1 MPSRFGN
8 GRAVAA
14 TPSDVAEK
22 ATPAPATP
30 ADLAALAGDATTES
44 DCDSDATGSDADDA
58 PPFARRT
65 AAYSQVERTRSR
77 SLSPV
82 PTRPPSAR
90 VGVLEP
96 STPGASVISTD
107 DQLTAAQPFHSIYS
121 SPTSTEDDEKD
132 KNVAVVCRVR
142 PTSALEES
150 SGRSR
155 PVIDFD
161 QDGRTVH
168 LHNLEPP
175 PTPGHQD
182 RVRRGRQKLH
192 SFHFRAVFR
201 PMDSQAVVYERVG
214 RPLVDSVMEGFNAA
228 VIAYGQTGSGKT
240 YTMIGDEHDPTDPA
254 GFGMIPRLT
263 NDIFERIES
272 RKEAQVVDVVRCS
285 YIEVYMER
293 VRDLL
298 SAPGTQSSQD
308 LPLRESRRHGGLW
321 VAGATEVPVSSWED
335 VAAILARGNLA
346 RVTAATQSNENSSRS
361 HAIFIFA
368 VATNDMRAMLTTTSQ
383 LYAVDL
389 AGSENVR
396 KSEVEGLQMDE
407 AKKINTSLLALGQVV
422 YALTQGSQSGRHV
435 PYRDSKLTRIL
446 QNTFGGNS
454 RTAMVIATSPA
465 EENYRETL
473 SSLRFGDRTQSV
485 RNAPTANVYRSAEE
499 LEKLL
504 ALAEEERTAVQEH
517 AKAEAQRLTAEI
529 TQLTE
534 ERNHWRSKVDDLK
547 AALVAAQAALANKDR
562 PDDQSSDTE
571 SDDGSSTG
579 RASGAGRKVR
589 VRRKNGDVVTRV
601 VSSSLAEHQ
610 QVANTTADGVVQGG
624 SLMATA
630 RLEALRTLSSL
641 APAPATG
648 EELFTLLRANTW
660 AVVAVDSQSQAT
672 EHQPCTSGDAE
683 PGITS
688 PRSGNGIAAAMY
700 GCIVRFDAE
709 GMSMA
714 GNDLWRSL
722 VMRRR
727 GPSTPGRGASHGDLD
742 CGSTLVTGLHTER
755 AAVHYCAASSSGESE
770 RGAKKDCLLVEWEMV
785 TSSSTHV
792 PAADED
798 VNANDANLHLN
809 SDVEQVPDQNNLLQ
823 WDVKMVRQDGDEAI
837 ELTGELLLPPLPIQK
852 AASSSVVHD
861 RSATVLSTVVL
872 HRLPD
877 SVVGVLELELAGAH
891 QRMRDAQ
898 VATIQAQ
905 KGLRRMTTAN
915 QKLTE
920 SLAAAEAAAV
930 QHGKAGTVVAERKS
944 QAAVKTPRHR
954 PETPKRQPETPR
966 QQPRQQE
973 QGQEGQLPSHSG
985 SRPKRSAS
993 RGGGCCSRPK

>member
-8 GRAVAA
+8 TGRVDASTAERCEA
-14 TPSDVAEK
+14 TPS
-22 ATPAPATP
+22 ATAVESAV
-30 ADLAALAGDATTES
+30 LGGDATTES
-44 DCDSDATGSDADDA
+44 DYGDSDGTASDASDASDA
-58 PPFARRT
+58 PRFARRT
-65 AAYSQVERTRSR
+65 AAYRQVERTRSR

-82 PTRPPSAR
+82 SRQHVPS
-90 VGVLEP
+90 GQQDLLE
-96 STPGASVISTD
+96 STTPAASFVSTD
-107 DQLTAAQPFHSIYS
+107 DLRTSVQPLQSVYS
-121 SPTSTEDDEKD
+121 SPTSAHDDEKD

-142 PTSALEES
+142 PTSAMEES

-161 QDGRTVH
+161 KDGRTVH
-168 LHNLEPP
+168 LHNLEQPT
-175 PTPGHQD
+175 TPGQQEKA
-182 RVRRGRQKLH
+182 RRGRQKLH
-192 SFHFRAVFR
+192 SFRFRAVFE
-201 PMDSQAVVYERVG
+201 PMESQETVYERVG

-240 YTMIGDEHDPTDPA
+240 YTMIGDERDPTQPE

-272 RKEAQVVDVVRCS
+272 RKEAAIQDVVRCS
-285 YIEVYMER
+285 YIEIYMER

-368 VATNDMRAMLTTTSQ
+368 IATNDLRAMLTTTSQ

-396 KSEVEGLQMDE
+396 KSEVEGLQMEE

-454 RTAMVIATSPA
+454 RTAMVINTSPA

-504 ALAEEERTAVQEH
+504 ALAEEERHAVQEH
-517 AKAEAQRLTAEI
+517 ANSETQRLTAEI

-562 PDDQSSDTE
+562 VGELNGEESSDTE
-571 SDDGSSTG
+571 SDDGDSVG
-579 RASGAGRKVR
+579 VAAGAGRKVR
-589 VRRKNGDVVTRV
+589 IRGKNGEVVTRI
-601 VSSSLAEHQ
+601 VSSSSVEQQRVAGLADEA
-610 QVANTTADGVVQGG
+610 VGSGSSMADAQ
-624 SLMATA
+624 
-630 RLEALRTLSSL
+630 LEALRTLSSL
-641 APAPATG
+641 APAPSKG
-648 EELFTLLRANTW
+648 EELFTLLRASPW
-660 AVVAVDSQSQAT
+660 AVVAVDSESQTVGA
-672 EHQPCTSGDAE
+672 
-683 PGITS
+683 GITS
-688 PRSGNGIAAAMY
+688 PRSGAGVAAAMY

-709 GMSMA
+709 GLSMA

-722 VMRRR
+722 VKRRR
-727 GPSTPGRGASHGDLD
+727 GPSTPGRDTITGDGT
-742 CGSTLVTGLHTER
+742 GSSQVTGLHTEQ
-755 AAVHYCAASSSGESE
+755 ATVQYCAAGTSNALGQVVD
-770 RGAKKDCLLVEWEMV
+770 KDSLFVGWEMAKSFN
-785 TSSSTHV
+785 TGICSETKL
-792 PAADED
+792 DLD
-798 VNANDANLHLN
+798 GINLHLGQGVTQFTD
-809 SDVEQVPDQNNLLQ
+809 SGLLKWAVE
-823 WDVKMVRQDGDEAI
+823 MVRQDGEETV

-852 AASSSVVHD
+852 AAGSSDVDGAVP
-861 RSATVLSTVVL
+861 RTVCTVVL
-872 HRLPD
+872 QRLPD
-877 SVVGVLELELAGAH
+877 SVVGVLELQLAGTH

-898 VATIQAQ
+898 VAAIQMQ
-905 KGLRRMTTAN
+905 KGLQRMTATN
-915 QKLTE
+915 QKLTDA
-920 SLAAAEAAAV
+920 LAAARTEATPTAAGAFDTKAHATTV
-930 QHGKAGTVVAERKS
+930 Q
-944 QAAVKTPRHR
+944 
-954 PETPKRQPETPR
+954 TPR
-966 QQPRQQE
+966 QRPVTPKQRPKTPKQNNEPQLQE
-973 QGQEGQLPSHSG
+973 QLPSQTS
-985 SRPKRSAS
+985 SRPKKKGTL
-993 RGGGCCSRPK
+993 GGGCCARPT